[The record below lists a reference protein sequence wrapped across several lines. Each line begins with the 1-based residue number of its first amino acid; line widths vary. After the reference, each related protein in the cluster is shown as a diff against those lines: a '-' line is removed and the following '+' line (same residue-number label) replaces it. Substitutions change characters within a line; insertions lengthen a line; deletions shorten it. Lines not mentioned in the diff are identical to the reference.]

1 MAIIE
6 TVATGLS
13 IVNTAKTLYDWVMGN
28 TVTKQ
33 LDQITAQIEKLDKH
47 IYYIAQQEVWNTSI
61 SKQETINDL
70 KQIKQV
76 AYPIQRAIG
85 RDIIVS
91 KPILSPHR
99 LKTMFEKNAEE
110 ILFDIQPLRG
120 NGIPEGYLRD
130 NTMLPVT
137 FTQWGQEFI
146 GLIKIGYARDY
157 LDIQYK
163 PQTQVIVPPQTTKSI
178 LTSSNKKLLYKSK
191 PSIAVHNQKLWENIV
206 RIIAEQL
213 GIDERTIIP
222 EASFIDDLGA
232 DSLDTVALIMAFEEE
247 YGIKIPDKA
256 AERLTTAEDVYK
268 YAISRYNL

>member
-163 PQTQVIVPPQTTKSI
+163 PQTQVIVPP
-178 LTSSNKKLLYKSK
+178 SN
-191 PSIAVHNQKLWENIV
+191 NQIHIN
-206 RIIAEQL
+206 
-213 GIDERTIIP
+213 
-222 EASFIDDLGA
+222 F
-232 DSLDTVALIMAFEEE
+232 F
-247 YGIKIPDKA
+247 
-256 AERLTTAEDVYK
+256 
-268 YAISRYNL
+268 

>member
-61 SKQETINDL
+61 SKQQTINDL
-70 KQIKQV
+70 KQIKQAV
-76 AYPIQRAIG
+76 YPIQRAIG

-99 LKTMFEKNAEE
+99 LKTMFERNAEE